1 MLIFQNTIEKNLF
14 LFKFIQIST
23 APYIHIRNNSNNFR
37 EYPLWIIIQKY
48 QNQISTYSKQFLF
61 QIPNSFF
68 FYSITSYLYKPFF
81 QTLKPLIN
89 IRSDS
94 RALLSLLAHYT
105 SKFPRNLLFFP
116 PNRRINWD
124 SPISTQSID
133 PSSHGG
139 HSSKS
144 VARVLRAL
152 NVDDAYDE
160 ECIVMKN
167 ARNEPERIIKRE
179 RLKPAEVYK
188 YDGSR
193 RYGAQG
199 CCRSCG
205 MGLPKP
211 SNQPHFCL
219 SPTTVT
225 HVTHVTGPRLDLWIF
240 SFIFICFFFFFFRPS
255 FFFSFFLLER
265 WRRLCERGNADRSIS
280 YSTMVVDIHTD
291 ARRYS

>member
-1 MLIFQNTIEKNLF
+1 M
-14 LFKFIQIST
+14 
-23 APYIHIRNNSNNFR
+23 
-37 EYPLWIIIQKY
+37 
-48 QNQISTYSKQFLF
+48 
-61 QIPNSFF
+61 
-68 FYSITSYLYKPFF
+68 
-81 QTLKPLIN
+81 
-89 IRSDS
+89 
-94 RALLSLLAHYT
+94 
-105 SKFPRNLLFFP
+105 
-116 PNRRINWD
+116 
-124 SPISTQSID
+124 
-133 PSSHGG
+133 
-139 HSSKS
+139 KS

-240 SFIFICFFFFFFRPS
+240 SFICICFFFFFFRPS
-255 FFFSFFLLER
+255 SFFLSFFSKSGEDSASEEMPTDRFRIRR
-265 WRRLCERGNADRSIS
+265 WSSIFIPCS
-280 YSTMVVDIHTD
+280 
-291 ARRYS
+291 